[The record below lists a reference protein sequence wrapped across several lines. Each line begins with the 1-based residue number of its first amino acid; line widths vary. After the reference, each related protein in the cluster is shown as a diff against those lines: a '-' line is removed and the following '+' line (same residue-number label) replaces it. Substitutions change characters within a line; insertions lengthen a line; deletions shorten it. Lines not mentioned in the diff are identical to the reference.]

1 MSQIF
6 FTQTQLVGTNKLGIL
21 PKDKDGYYTQAIG
34 GLNIHNTS
42 GHLYTAEAEVRALF
56 TDAASF
62 FMKNIRD
69 GTLRGEVDHPEWP
82 HDMPEDA
89 YAARMLEIRPT
100 NTCVHWADIWLDDTL
115 NKNED
120 GSPIW
125 TIMAKFCPSGVH
137 GAMLEKQLANG
148 RENVCFSLRAFTMD
162 RVIRGK
168 RHRRIVEPITFD
180 YVNRPGIPI
189 AEKWKSPALETHH
202 ELAVNKAM
210 FDRAFRGTGNNLGLE
225 NSAVSQEHLYKQLG
239 FDKHTGPS
247 FFGWNKTR

>member
-1 MSQIF
+1 
-6 FTQTQLVGTNKLGIL
+6 
-21 PKDKDGYYTQAIG
+21 
-34 GLNIHNTS
+34 
-42 GHLYTAEAEVRALF
+42 
-56 TDAASF
+56 
-62 FMKNIRD
+62 
-69 GTLRGEVDHPEWP
+69 
-82 HDMPEDA
+82 
-89 YAARMLEIRPT
+89 
-100 NTCVHWADIWLDDTL
+100 
-115 NKNED
+115 
-120 GSPIW
+120 
-125 TIMAKFCPSGVH
+125 
-137 GAMLEKQLANG
+137 MLEKQLANG

-239 FDKHTGPS
+239 FDKHVGPS
-247 FFGWNKTR
+247 FFGWNKTH